1 MIEFAVLASGSKANC
16 CYLSDG
22 NTRLL
27 VDCGLSA
34 KQIALRLEEIGIEPD
49 SIDGILISHEHEDH
63 VRGARVFIKRHG
75 CRIYCNRP
83 TLARAKQLAE
93 VPRENIDFFDTGMPF
108 SLGTLNI
115 DNFSIDHDAADPVAF
130 CISKEDKKISI
141 VTDLGQATSLM
152 YAKIRD
158 SNALVLETNHD
169 HQLLVDAP
177 YPWELKQRIKSRK
190 GHLSNESAKDIIN
203 RLSESKDCRV
213 EVAIAAHISENSN
226 TEELALTALREGW
239 DTSKSTP
246 EFIAGSVKHSSGLM
260 YLR

>member
-16 CYLSDG
+16 CYVSDG
-22 NTRLL
+22 TTRLL

-34 KQIALRLEEIGIEPD
+34 KQIALRLESIGVEAD

-63 VRGARVFIKRHG
+63 VRGARVFIKRHNTKM
-75 CRIYCNRP
+75 YCNRP

-93 VPRENIDFFDTGMPF
+93 VPRENINFFDTGMPF
-108 SLGTLNI
+108 LLGALQI
-115 DNFSIDHDAADPVAF
+115 DHFSVDHDAADPVAF
-130 CISKEDKKISI
+130 SISMGDKKISI

-152 YAKIRD
+152 YAKIKD

-169 HQLLVDAP
+169 HDLLVEAP

-190 GHLSNESAKDIIN
+190 GHLSNDSAKEIMR
-203 RLSESKDCRV
+203 RLSSSEDCRV

-226 TEELALTALREGW
+226 TEELALAALREGW
-239 DTSKSTP
+239 DAKKSSP
-246 EFIAGSVKHSSGLM
+246 QFLAGSVKYASELM
-260 YLR
+260 CLR